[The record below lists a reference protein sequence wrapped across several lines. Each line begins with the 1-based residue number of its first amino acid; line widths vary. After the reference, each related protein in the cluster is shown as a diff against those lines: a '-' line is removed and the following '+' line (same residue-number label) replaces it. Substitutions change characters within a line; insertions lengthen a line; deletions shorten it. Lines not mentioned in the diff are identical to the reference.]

1 MKKFFTLL
9 CCALVAL
16 AGCSRID
23 DLEDKVDNLEG
34 RVDKIEET
42 LKSLNEQI
50 SSLSSLVN
58 TIKNGGYISDVTTET
73 KDGINYYTLTLSN
86 GEKVTVHDGADGI
99 SGEDGATP
107 VVGVK
112 LDEEDGNYY
121 WTVNGEYT
129 DPKVR
134 VNGQDGL
141 TPEIRIISDYWV
153 IKWPGDEYYTT
164 LGYAKGADGK
174 DGDAFFEK
182 VEIGED
188 EVTFILA
195 DGEEFSVSL
204 LGAFR
209 LVCETTTVGVHP
221 GSEASVAYK
230 VKGVKEGEQVVVY
243 IKYTSAGWTASI
255 DEAEGLV
262 KISVP
267 SDQEEGLVIVEAIN
281 NTTSQVAD
289 QAICF
294 EAGELS
300 VATSSYSVSDASNVI
315 EVPVSTNMLYE
326 VSVDAEWIKYIETKA
341 PHTETLV
348 FQTEL
353 NTAAEDRNAVITIT
367 GNAGDIITV
376 SVLQRGCP
384 PLKESYTIGEYY
396 ERQGVIGIV
405 WYDDEECVKVLS
417 LQEKSFLE
425 FGTGNTKGYSTTDG
439 LANRNSIVDNPY
451 SDINWFPAHQWCYS
465 LGDSW
470 YLPAEEEMKAILNNI
485 GTLNEA
491 LAEAGGSSLRKG
503 YKYWTSTQNAE
514 SLSNAAQ
521 VWWDWDSEKALSSY
535 ASVSES
541 SQITRASAYVS
552 RKAPEETPE
561 PSVAIGTKMT
571 LNGADGV
578 IAYIDETGEHGYVI
592 SLDECEPC
600 HWTSVVTNQTS
611 GSWIPSSDT
620 DGKAICDKFSTF
632 YENIGQFPAANWC
645 VYLGNGGW
653 FLPAQE
659 QLKAIFANF
668 SKVNAGIEAAGGT
681 PLKEYKGYWTVT
693 TYYSEDDGLNARH
706 ITYCDGDVIQY
717 SDAVYYGGLYPARAI
732 IEF

>member
-1 MKKFFTLL
+1 
-9 CCALVAL
+9 
-16 AGCSRID
+16 
-23 DLEDKVDNLEG
+23 
-34 RVDKIEET
+34 
-42 LKSLNEQI
+42 
-50 SSLSSLVN
+50 
-58 TIKNGGYISDVTTET
+58 
-73 KDGINYYTLTLSN
+73 
-86 GEKVTVHDGADGI
+86 
-99 SGEDGATP
+99 
-107 VVGVK
+107 
-112 LDEEDGNYY
+112 
-121 WTVNGEYT
+121 
-129 DPKVR
+129 
-134 VNGQDGL
+134 
-141 TPEIRIISDYWV
+141 
-153 IKWPGDEYYTT
+153 
-164 LGYAKGADGK
+164 
-174 DGDAFFEK
+174 
-182 VEIGED
+182 
-188 EVTFILA
+188 
-195 DGEEFSVSL
+195 
-204 LGAFR
+204 
-209 LVCETTTVGVHP
+209 
-221 GSEASVAYK
+221 
-230 VKGVKEGEQVVVY
+230 
-243 IKYTSAGWTASI
+243 
-255 DEAEGLV
+255 
-262 KISVP
+262 
-267 SDQEEGLVIVEAIN
+267 
-281 NTTSQVAD
+281 
-289 QAICF
+289 
-294 EAGELS
+294 
-300 VATSSYSVSDASNVI
+300 
-315 EVPVSTNMLYE
+315 MLYE

-367 GNAGDIITV
+367 GDAGDIITV

-425 FGTGNTKGYSTTDG
+425 FGTGNTKGYSATDG
-439 LANRNSIVDNPY
+439 LANRNAIVDNPY
-451 SDINWFPAHQWCYS
+451 SNINWFPAHQWCYS

-470 YLPAEEEMKAILNNI
+470 YLPAEDEMKAILNNI

-600 HWTSVVTNQTS
+600 KWTSKSSYVSATWLPTS
-611 GSWIPSSDT
+611 ET
-620 DGKAICDKFSTF
+620 DGKSVCGLFSE
-632 YENIGQFPAANWC
+632 YDVIYDLPAAKWC

-706 ITYCDGDVIQY
+706 ITYCDGEVIQY
-717 SDAVYYGGLYPARAI
+717 SDSIYYGNEYPARAI
-732 IEF
+732 HVF